1 MSLGGQYLTLSTVE
15 QSTEHP
21 LLGQRNL
28 GSGRGRRWREKA
40 VSVKVR
46 QAVVLLSATVVF
58 VTLPLLAWSQSGL
71 SSGYSLGETGNAT
84 VVRPDLTYVRPS
96 PRTTLT
102 NYVFDA
108 FGPYPFMSTVF
119 IAGLDQGTDTPPEWG
134 QGFAGYAE
142 RYGSDFGISLVGTST
157 RYGLAAVF
165 KEDTSYYRCD
175 CKGITPRLRYAMMST
190 LMARR
195 GSDGHH
201 VFSVP
206 ALVAPYAGASA
217 AVYGWYPN
225 RYNGKDAFRMG
236 NYSLLDSV
244 FSNIVLEFIYS
255 GPHALIS
262 RMHLNSARGAP
273 VAEPGQ

>member
-15 QSTEHP
+15 QSTKHP
-21 LLGQRNL
+21 LLGQRHL
-28 GSGRGRRWREKA
+28 GSGRGRRRREKA

-46 QAVVLLSATVVF
+46 QAVVLLSASVVF
-58 VTLPLLAWSQSGL
+58 VTLPLLAWSQSRLGSGD
-71 SSGYSLGETGNAT
+71 SSGETENST
-84 VVRPDLTYVRPS
+84 VGQLSQTYVRPP
-96 PRTTLT
+96 PRTTVH

-108 FGPYPFMSTVF
+108 FGPNPLLTTTLV
-119 IAGLDQGTDTPPEWG
+119 AGLDQETNTPPEWR
-134 QGFAGYAE
+134 QGFVGYSE

-175 CKGITPRLRYAMMST
+175 CKGLTPRLRYAVMST
-190 LMARR
+190 LLARR

-225 RYNGKDAFRMG
+225 RYNGEDALRMG
-236 NYSLLDSV
+236 NYDLLDSV

-273 VAEPGQ
+273 VAEPSQ